1 MNNLSFSEK
10 KKLLSLARRLIVA
23 AERREKFAQQA
34 NNLLKNSGITLGELG
49 QPTTNASR
57 NVVRRLGR
65 LENMMNYAHRHL
77 QNISKQIVNKFPK
90 AANMSPENIVQRIL
104 REQRV
109 RRNILSGRYQTHGR
123 PYTTRTKTP

>member
-10 KKLLSLARRLIVA
+10 KKLLSLARRLIVS
-23 AERREKFAQQA
+23 AERRDRFAQQA
-34 NNLLKNSGITLGELG
+34 NNLLKNSTITFREFA

-57 NVVRRLGR
+57 NFVQRIRR
-65 LENMMNYAHRHL
+65 LENMMNYAHLHVH
-77 QNISKQIVNKFPK
+77 NISKQIMNKFPNV
-90 AANMSPENIVQRIL
+90 ANMSPENIIQRIL